1 MAVLRLSTTYKKMW
15 ANSFG
20 TITTSG
26 NINMGD
32 WCFHNQGGTLGS
44 PTTVIIYSGTIN
56 DVGNSTVLLTQG
68 TSSSRVEQD
77 GNDCIIVYGC
87 PSTAATASG
96 TASWFA
102 LGDWAYGTIGTDSG
116 SDLVIGTL
124 SITSGQE
131 YTIDNIKF
139 NFTNAI

>member
-1 MAVLRLSTTYKKMW
+1 MW

-20 TITTSG
+20 TITTANQEEMG
-26 NINMGD
+26 N
-32 WCFHNQGGTLGS
+32 WCFHNVNGTLGAS
-44 PTTVIIYSGTIN
+44 TDVTIYSGTIN
-56 DVGNSTVLLTQG
+56 DVGNSTVLLTAQ
-68 TSSSRVEQD
+68 TTQSRVELD
-77 GNDCIIVYGC
+77 GSDHIIVYGC

-102 LGDWAYGTIGTDSG
+102 LGDWAYGTIGTDSS